1 MEGTLFIVGGGLN
14 KSADEVFAAL
24 IERAGGPNS
33 RFAFVVSASGEGPD
47 ETYRS
52 YVEDFEKLGVPE
64 DHCVLVPLY
73 AEHVRDE
80 RGYNA
85 FTGDAD
91 GLCEL
96 LDGVTG
102 VWFTGGDQ
110 YFTAGCFLRKDG
122 SDTRLLT
129 KLREIYANGGVIG
142 GSSAGAAIMSEVMI
156 ANGNNRGV
164 ISHDVVFG
172 YDTYDELCELDDPCE
187 PLIIAKGLGFFPY
200 GVVDQHFNKRPRLLR
215 SIEACLANDK
225 NVRMGYAVSEDTA
238 LVYHAGTIEVL
249 GSASV
254 YLIDCR
260 NAEKT
265 ANGCYNGVVLG
276 AIQKGDRYD
285 LASGEI
291 AFAQE
296 CAKEE
301 REFYRDY
308 VTDGI
313 INSPVFDSM
322 VDRFLLR
329 GKKESMYFCEDKN
342 LPYIKG
348 AVVYEAYGETYLVV
362 LKYFKGARTCG
373 YLGAHASFA
382 NVELSIS
389 TTKVNL

>member
-1 MEGTLFIVGGGLN
+1 MEGTLFIVGGGLSE
-14 KSADEVFAAL
+14 SADEVFSAL
-24 IERAGGPNS
+24 IERAGGPQS
-33 RFAFVVSASGEGPD
+33 RFAFIVTASGSGPD

-52 YVEDFEKLGVPE
+52 YRDDFVRLGVPE
-64 DHCVLVPLY
+64 DHCVLIPLY

-96 LDGVTG
+96 LEGVTG

-122 SDTRLLT
+122 SDTRLLA

-156 ANGNNRGV
+156 GDVNNRGV
-164 ISHDVVFG
+164 LSRDVVYG
-172 YDTYDELCELDDPCE
+172 YDTYDELCEIDDPCE
-187 PLIIAKGLGFFPY
+187 PLIVTKGLGFFPH

-215 SIEACLANDK
+215 IIEACLCNK
-225 NVRMGYAVSEDTA
+225 QNTRMGYAVSEDTA

-265 ANGCYNGVVLG
+265 GNGCYHGLKFG
-276 AIQKGDRYD
+276 AIQKGDRYE
-285 LASGEI
+285 LASDTA

-296 CAKEE
+296 SAAQE

-313 INSPVFDSM
+313 INSPVFDAM
-322 VDRFLLR
+322 IDRYLLR
-329 GKKESMYFCEDKN
+329 GQKESMYRCEKKD

-348 AVVYEAYGETYLVV
+348 AVLYEAYGETYLVV
-362 LKYFKGARTCG
+362 LKYFKGDKTRG
-373 YLGAHASFA
+373 YMGKHASFA
-382 NVELSIS
+382 DVEVEIDTVKIRL
-389 TTKVNL
+389 

>member
-14 KSADEVFAAL
+14 RSADEVFSAL
-24 IERAGGPNS
+24 IERAGGPQS

-47 ETYRS
+47 ETFRS
-52 YVEDFEKLGVPE
+52 YVEDFGKLGVPA

-96 LDGVTG
+96 LEGVTG

-122 SDTRLLT
+122 SDTRLLA

-164 ISHDVVFG
+164 LSRDVVYG
-172 YDTYDELCELDDPCE
+172 YDTYDALCEKDDPCE
-187 PLIIAKGLGFFPY
+187 PLVLAKGLGFFPY

-215 SIEACLANDK
+215 SIEACLCNKK

-260 NAEKT
+260 DAKKT
-265 ANGCYNGVVLG
+265 GTGCYSGVVLG
-276 AIQKGDRYD
+276 AIQKGDRYAI
-285 LASGEI
+285 ASGETT
-291 AFAQE
+291 FAQP
-296 CAKEE
+296 CAEEE

-308 VTDGI
+308 ITDGI
-313 INSPVFDSM
+313 INSPVFDTM
-322 VDRFLLR
+322 MDRYLLR
-329 GKKESMYFCEDKN
+329 GKKESMYFCKTCG

-348 AVVYEAYGETYLVV
+348 AVVYEADDTTYLVV
-362 LKYFKGARTCG
+362 LKYYKKEKTCG

-382 NVELSIS
+382 NVGLSIS
-389 TTKVNL
+389 TQRISL